1 VEYQLAA
8 IERKYNLSVDE
19 ERVQFVHEAAEFIST
34 LPSAVQRE
42 IYGHRAA
49 DRGKIS
55 YDAMKLEVDK
65 AYKKRVN
72 REKKAQEKK
81 NLAPAQNAQPKTREF
96 RYDNV
101 KAAMAEEAVLTMVL
115 KEPALFEKANML
127 TGAMFS
133 SAVLGRAFDQLQNR
147 YRMGQ
152 EVSAAVLTDFT
163 PQEMAHLAG
172 LSQKDIGPVNEQAL
186 QDCVGCIVAS
196 CHKSQVQSDDDLRAM
211 QKRLQERKGMHT

>member
-1 VEYQLAA
+1 M
-8 IERKYNLSVDE
+8 LS
-19 ERVQFVHEAAEFIST
+19 A
-34 LPSAVQRE
+34 
-42 IYGHRAA
+42 
-49 DRGKIS
+49 
-55 YDAMKLEVDK
+55 
-65 AYKKRVN
+65 
-72 REKKAQEKK
+72 
-81 NLAPAQNAQPKTREF
+81 
-96 RYDNV
+96 
-101 KAAMAEEAVLTMVL
+101 
-115 KEPALFEKANML
+115 
-127 TGAMFS
+127 AMFS
-133 SAVLGRAFDQLQNR
+133 STVLGRAFDQLHNR